1 MYMTKKKVLIV
12 IKNGVKGR
20 WSKMQKLVFTSPI
33 PPSVNH
39 YLAYRTIIK
48 NGKPMAMSY
57 KTKEAK
63 SYQNYI
69 IDLIKKEVPKQGWVK
84 SDNKFQHYY
93 MDTVFYFPRID
104 MDANNYFKCL
114 ADAITDSE
122 LVWID
127 DVQLCERVNGIYY
140 DSNHPRMEIE
150 IYPVEYIGVFEN
162 KKNYEDFVKK
172 CNTCKRNKRNC
183 SILNKAIEGRITS
196 EIENGI
202 CNKYNPV

>member
-1 MYMTKKKVLIV
+1 MEE
-12 IKNGVKGR
+12 
-20 WSKMQKLVFTSPI
+20 KLVFTSPI

-63 SYQNYI
+63 DYQKNI
-69 IDLIKKEVPKQGWVK
+69 IELIKKEVEKQRWVK

-93 MDTVFYFPRID
+93 MDVVFYFPRVD

-114 ADAITDSE
+114 ADAITDTE

-127 DVQLCERVNGIYY
+127 DTQLCERVMGIYY
-140 DSNHPRMEIE
+140 DNKNPRMEIE
-150 IYPVEYIGVFEN
+150 IKPV
-162 KKNYEDFVKK
+162 NYKGIFPNQNTYEEFVCK
-172 CNTCKRNKRNC
+172 CETCKRYKRNC
-183 SILNKAIEGRITS
+183 SILTKSIEGRIT
-196 EIENGI
+196 EDIENLE
-202 CNKYNPV
+202 CQKYKSIEKEDN

>member
-1 MYMTKKKVLIV
+1 MGQNLI
-12 IKNGVKGR
+12 
-20 WSKMQKLVFTSPI
+20 FTSPI

-63 SYQNYI
+63 DYQKSI
-69 IDLIKKEVPKQGWVK
+69 IKLIQEEVEKQGWKK

-93 MDTVFYFPRID
+93 MDVLFYFPRID

-127 DVQLCERVNGIYY
+127 DTQLCERVMGIYY
-140 DSNHPRMEIE
+140 DSKNPRMEIE
-150 IYPVEYIGVFEN
+150 IKPVNYIGIFP
-162 KKNYEDFVKK
+162 KKDTYEQFICK
-172 CNTCKRNKRNC
+172 CGTCKRYKRHC
-183 SILNKAIEGRITS
+183 SILNKAKEGRISEDITS
-196 EIENGI
+196 FECQKYKSIE
-202 CNKYNPV
+202 KEDK

>member
-1 MYMTKKKVLIV
+1 MDE
-12 IKNGVKGR
+12 
-20 WSKMQKLVFTSPI
+20 KLVFTSPI

-63 SYQNYI
+63 DYQKNI
-69 IDLIKKEVPKQGWVK
+69 IELIKKEVEKQRWVK

-93 MDTVFYFPRID
+93 MDVVFYFPRVD

-114 ADAITDSE
+114 ADAITDTE

-127 DVQLCERVNGIYY
+127 DTQLCERVMGIYY
-140 DSNHPRMEIE
+140 DNKNPRMEIE
-150 IYPVEYIGVFEN
+150 IKPV
-162 KKNYEDFVKK
+162 NYKGIFPNQNTYEEFICK
-172 CNTCKRNKRNC
+172 CETCKRYKRNC
-183 SILNKAIEGRITS
+183 SILTKSIEGRIT
-196 EIENGI
+196 EDIENLE
-202 CNKYNPV
+202 CQKYKSIEKEDK

>member
-1 MYMTKKKVLIV
+1 MIKKKVLIV
-12 IKNGVKGR
+12 IRNGVKGR

-162 KKNYEDFVKK
+162 RKNYDDFVKK
-172 CNTCKRNKRNC
+172 CITCKRHKRNC
-183 SILNKAIEGRITS
+183 SILNKSIEGRITS

>member
-1 MYMTKKKVLIV
+1 MEE
-12 IKNGVKGR
+12 
-20 WSKMQKLVFTSPI
+20 KLVFTSPI

-63 SYQNYI
+63 DYQKNI
-69 IDLIKKEVPKQGWVK
+69 IELIKKEVEKQRWVK

-93 MDTVFYFPRID
+93 MDVVFYFPRVD

-114 ADAITDSE
+114 ADAITDTE

-127 DVQLCERVNGIYY
+127 DTQLCERVMGIYY
-140 DSNHPRMEIE
+140 DNKNPRMEIE
-150 IYPVEYIGVFEN
+150 IKPV
-162 KKNYEDFVKK
+162 NYKGIFPNQNTYEEFVCK
-172 CNTCKRNKRNC
+172 CETCKRYKRNC
-183 SILNKAIEGRITS
+183 SILTKSIEGRIM
-196 EIENGI
+196 EDIENLE
-202 CNKYNPV
+202 CQKYKSIEKEDK

>member
-1 MYMTKKKVLIV
+1 ME
-12 IKNGVKGR
+12 
-20 WSKMQKLVFTSPI
+20 QKLIFTSPI

-63 SYQNYI
+63 DYQKSI
-69 IDLIKKEVPKQGWVK
+69 IKLIQEEVEKQGWKK

-93 MDTVFYFPRID
+93 MDVLFYFPRID

-127 DVQLCERVNGIYY
+127 DTQLCERVMGIYY
-140 DSNHPRMEIE
+140 DSKKPRMEIE
-150 IYPVEYIGVFEN
+150 IKPVNYIGIFPDKE
-162 KKNYEDFVKK
+162 NYEQFICK
-172 CNTCKRNKRNC
+172 CETCKRYKRNC
-183 SILNKAIEGRITS
+183 SILNKATDGRIS
-196 EIENGI
+196 EDIVSFECQKYKAIE
-202 CNKYNPV
+202 KEDK

>member
-1 MYMTKKKVLIV
+1 MEE
-12 IKNGVKGR
+12 
-20 WSKMQKLVFTSPI
+20 KLVFTSPI

-63 SYQNYI
+63 DYQKNI
-69 IDLIKKEVPKQGWVK
+69 IELIKKEVEKQRWVK

-93 MDTVFYFPRID
+93 MDVVFYFPRVD

-114 ADAITDSE
+114 ADAITDTE

-127 DVQLCERVNGIYY
+127 DTQLCERVMGIYY
-140 DSNHPRMEIE
+140 DNKNPRMEIE
-150 IYPVEYIGVFEN
+150 IKPV
-162 KKNYEDFVKK
+162 NYKGIFPNQNTYEEFVCK
-172 CNTCKRNKRNC
+172 CETCKRYKRNC
-183 SILNKAIEGRITS
+183 SILTKSIEGRIT
-196 EIENGI
+196 EDIENLE
-202 CNKYNPV
+202 CQKYKSIEKEDK

>member
-1 MYMTKKKVLIV
+1 MEE
-12 IKNGVKGR
+12 
-20 WSKMQKLVFTSPI
+20 KLVFTSPI

-63 SYQNYI
+63 DYQKNI
-69 IDLIKKEVPKQGWVK
+69 IELIKKEVEKQRWVK

-93 MDTVFYFPRID
+93 MDVVFYFPRVD

-114 ADAITDSE
+114 ADAITDTE

-127 DVQLCERVNGIYY
+127 DTQLCERVMGIYY
-140 DSNHPRMEIE
+140 DNKNPRMEIE
-150 IYPVEYIGVFEN
+150 IKRV
-162 KKNYEDFVKK
+162 NYKGIFPNQNIYEEFICK
-172 CNTCKRNKRNC
+172 CETCKRYKRNC
-183 SILNKAIEGRITS
+183 SILTKSIEGRIT
-196 EIENGI
+196 EDIENLE
-202 CNKYNPV
+202 CQKYKSIEKEDK

>member
-1 MYMTKKKVLIV
+1 ME
-12 IKNGVKGR
+12 
-20 WSKMQKLVFTSPI
+20 KLVFTSPI

-39 YLAYRTIIK
+39 YLAYRTIMK

-63 SYQNYI
+63 AYQKYI
-69 IDLIKKEVPKQGWVK
+69 IDLIKEEVPKQGWSK

-93 MDTVFYFPRID
+93 MDVIFYFPRID

-114 ADAITDSE
+114 ADAITDSG

-140 DSNHPRMEIE
+140 DSNNPRMEIE
-150 IYPVEYIGVFEN
+150 IYPVEYMGIFPN
-162 KKNYEDFVKK
+162 KEIYADFINK
-172 CNTCKRNKRNC
+172 CETCKRSKRNC
-183 SILNKAIEGRITS
+183 SVLNKAKEGRITS
-196 EIENGI
+196 EIENCI
-202 CNKYNPV
+202 CNKYKPV

>member
-1 MYMTKKKVLIV
+1 MEE
-12 IKNGVKGR
+12 
-20 WSKMQKLVFTSPI
+20 KLVFTSPI

-63 SYQNYI
+63 DYQKNI
-69 IDLIKKEVPKQGWVK
+69 IELIKKEVEKQRWVK

-93 MDTVFYFPRID
+93 MDVVFYFPRVD

-114 ADAITDSE
+114 ADAITDTE

-127 DVQLCERVNGIYY
+127 DTQLCERVMGIYY
-140 DSNHPRMEIE
+140 DNKNPRMEIE
-150 IYPVEYIGVFEN
+150 IKPV
-162 KKNYEDFVKK
+162 NYKGIFPNQNTYEEFICK
-172 CNTCKRNKRNC
+172 CETCKRYKRNC
-183 SILNKAIEGRITS
+183 SILTKSIEGRIT
-196 EIENGI
+196 EDIENLE
-202 CNKYNPV
+202 CQKYKSIEKEDK

>member
-1 MYMTKKKVLIV
+1 MGQNLI
-12 IKNGVKGR
+12 
-20 WSKMQKLVFTSPI
+20 FTSPI

-63 SYQNYI
+63 DYQKSI
-69 IDLIKKEVPKQGWVK
+69 IKLIQEEVEKQGWKK

-93 MDTVFYFPRID
+93 MDVLFYFPRID

-127 DVQLCERVNGIYY
+127 DTQLCERVMGIYY
-140 DSNHPRMEIE
+140 DNKNPRMEIE
-150 IYPVEYIGVFEN
+150 IKPVNYIGIFPDKE
-162 KKNYEDFVKK
+162 NYEQFICK
-172 CNTCKRNKRNC
+172 CETCKRYKRNC
-183 SILNKAIEGRITS
+183 SILNKATDGRIS
-196 EIENGI
+196 EDIVSFECQKYKSIE
-202 CNKYNPV
+202 KEDK

>member
-1 MYMTKKKVLIV
+1 MEE
-12 IKNGVKGR
+12 
-20 WSKMQKLVFTSPI
+20 KLVFTSPI

-63 SYQNYI
+63 DYQKNI
-69 IDLIKKEVPKQGWVK
+69 IELIKKEVEKQRWVK

-93 MDTVFYFPRID
+93 MDVVFYFPRVD

-114 ADAITDSE
+114 ADAITDTE

-127 DVQLCERVNGIYY
+127 DTQLCERVMGIYY
-140 DSNHPRMEIE
+140 DNKNPRMEIE
-150 IYPVEYIGVFEN
+150 IKPV
-162 KKNYEDFVKK
+162 NYKGIFPNQNIYEEFICK
-172 CNTCKRNKRNC
+172 CETCKRYKRNC
-183 SILNKAIEGRITS
+183 SILTKSIEGRIT
-196 EIENGI
+196 EDIENLE
-202 CNKYNPV
+202 CQKYKSIEKEDK

>member
-1 MYMTKKKVLIV
+1 MYMTKKKVLIATR
-12 IKNGVKGR
+12 NGVKGH

-93 MDTVFYFPRID
+93 MDVIFYFPRID

-114 ADAITDSE
+114 ADAITDSG

-140 DSNHPRMEIE
+140 DSNNPRMEIE

-162 KKNYEDFVKK
+162 KKNYEDFVGK
-172 CNTCKRNKRNC
+172 CNSCKRHKRNC

-196 EIENGI
+196 DIENGI

>member
-1 MYMTKKKVLIV
+1 MEE
-12 IKNGVKGR
+12 
-20 WSKMQKLVFTSPI
+20 KLVFTSPI

-63 SYQNYI
+63 DYQKNI
-69 IDLIKKEVPKQGWVK
+69 IELIKKEVEKQRWVK

-93 MDTVFYFPRID
+93 MDVVFYFPRVD

-114 ADAITDSE
+114 ADAITDTE

-127 DVQLCERVNGIYY
+127 DTQLCERVMGIYY
-140 DSNHPRMEIE
+140 DNKNPRMEIE
-150 IYPVEYIGVFEN
+150 IKPV
-162 KKNYEDFVKK
+162 NYKGIFPNQNTYKEFICK
-172 CNTCKRNKRNC
+172 CETCKRYKRNC
-183 SILNKAIEGRITS
+183 SILTKSIEGRIT
-196 EIENGI
+196 EDIENLE
-202 CNKYNPV
+202 CQKYKSIEKEDK

>member
-1 MYMTKKKVLIV
+1 MEE
-12 IKNGVKGR
+12 
-20 WSKMQKLVFTSPI
+20 KLVFTSPI

-63 SYQNYI
+63 DYQKNI
-69 IDLIKKEVPKQGWVK
+69 IELIKKEVEKQRWVK

-93 MDTVFYFPRID
+93 MDVVFYFPRVD

-114 ADAITDSE
+114 ADAITDTE

-127 DVQLCERVNGIYY
+127 DTQLCERVMGIYY
-140 DSNHPRMEIE
+140 DSKNPRMEIE
-150 IYPVEYIGVFEN
+150 IKRV
-162 KKNYEDFVKK
+162 NYKGIFPNQNIYEEFICK
-172 CNTCKRNKRNC
+172 CETCKRYKRNC
-183 SILNKAIEGRITS
+183 SILTKSIEGRIT
-196 EIENGI
+196 EDIENLE
-202 CNKYNPV
+202 CQKYKSIEKEDK

>member
-1 MYMTKKKVLIV
+1 MGQNLI
-12 IKNGVKGR
+12 
-20 WSKMQKLVFTSPI
+20 FTSPI

-39 YLAYRTIIK
+39 YLAYHTIMK

-63 SYQNYI
+63 DYQKKI
-69 IDLIKKEVPKQGWVK
+69 IQLIQEEVEKQEWKK

-93 MDTVFYFPRID
+93 MDVVFYFPRVD

-127 DVQLCERVNGIYY
+127 DTQLCERVMGIYY
-140 DSNHPRMEIE
+140 DNKNPRMEIE
-150 IYPVEYIGVFEN
+150 IKPVKYIGIFPE
-162 KKNYEDFVKK
+162 KDTYEQFICK
-172 CNTCKRNKRNC
+172 CGTCKRYKRNC
-183 SILNKAIEGRITS
+183 SILNKAKEGRISEDITS
-196 EIENGI
+196 FECQKYKSIE
-202 CNKYNPV
+202 KEDK

>member
-1 MYMTKKKVLIV
+1 MEE
-12 IKNGVKGR
+12 
-20 WSKMQKLVFTSPI
+20 KLVFTSPI

-63 SYQNYI
+63 DYQKNI
-69 IDLIKKEVPKQGWVK
+69 IELIKKEVEKQRWVK

-93 MDTVFYFPRID
+93 MDVVFYFPRVD

-114 ADAITDSE
+114 ADAITDTE

-127 DVQLCERVNGIYY
+127 DTQLCERVMGIYY
-140 DSNHPRMEIE
+140 DNKNPRMEIE
-150 IYPVEYIGVFEN
+150 IKPV
-162 KKNYEDFVKK
+162 NYKGIFPNQNTYEEFVCK
-172 CNTCKRNKRNC
+172 CETCKRYKRNC
-183 SILNKAIEGRITS
+183 SILTKSIEGRIT
-196 EIENGI
+196 EDIENLE
-202 CNKYNPV
+202 CQKYKSIEKEGK

>member
-1 MYMTKKKVLIV
+1 ME
-12 IKNGVKGR
+12 
-20 WSKMQKLVFTSPI
+20 QKLIFTSPI

-63 SYQNYI
+63 DYQKSI
-69 IDLIKKEVPKQGWVK
+69 IKLIQEEVEKQGWKK

-93 MDTVFYFPRID
+93 MDVVFYFPRVD

-127 DVQLCERVNGIYY
+127 DTQLCERVMGIYY
-140 DSNHPRMEIE
+140 DSKNPRMEIE
-150 IYPVEYIGVFEN
+150 IKPVNYIGIFPDKEH
-162 KKNYEDFVKK
+162 YEQFVCK
-172 CNTCKRNKRNC
+172 CKTCKRYKRNC
-183 SILNKAIEGRITS
+183 SILNKATDGRIS
-196 EIENGI
+196 EDIVSFECRKHKAIE
-202 CNKYNPV
+202 KEDK

>member
-1 MYMTKKKVLIV
+1 MGQNLI
-12 IKNGVKGR
+12 
-20 WSKMQKLVFTSPI
+20 FTSPI

-63 SYQNYI
+63 DYQKKI
-69 IDLIKKEVPKQGWVK
+69 IELIKKEVEKQRWVK

-93 MDTVFYFPRID
+93 MDVVFYFPRVD

-127 DVQLCERVNGIYY
+127 DTQLCERVMGIYY
-140 DSNHPRMEIE
+140 DNKNPRMEIE
-150 IYPVEYIGVFEN
+150 IKPVNYIGIFPE
-162 KKNYEDFVKK
+162 KDTYEQFICK
-172 CNTCKRNKRNC
+172 CGTCKRYKRHC
-183 SILNKAIEGRITS
+183 SILNKAKEGRISEDITS
-196 EIENGI
+196 FECQKYKAIE
-202 CNKYNPV
+202 KEDK